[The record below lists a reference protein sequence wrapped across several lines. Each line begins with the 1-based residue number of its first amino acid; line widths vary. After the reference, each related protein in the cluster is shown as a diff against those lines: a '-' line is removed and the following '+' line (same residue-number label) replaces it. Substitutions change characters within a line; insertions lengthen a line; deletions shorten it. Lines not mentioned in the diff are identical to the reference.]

1 MGIESH
7 INMPT
12 AQKGVDIDELFRY
25 LKTGKL
31 AFLVGAGISKNK
43 PSVLPLWEELV
54 ISIIEALVGEAEAT
68 KVTGHIDELEHIE
81 VLIQLLREQIGDLAY
96 KPLQIAL
103 GSEEWNPL
111 HLFLSWVTM
120 HYKAPVL
127 TPNMD
132 ILIETAGR
140 EVLNPHF
147 GACVTLNQFDQWFG
161 SNGGGILKLHGSIE
175 SVSTIRAA
183 INDLFIGLNPR
194 IRRCVKKIL
203 QTHHL
208 VVLGYRGADEFDIN
222 PILFRRRPDVKIF
235 WLFHQ
240 GSRKGASPLL
250 RSRLERL
257 ALVDE
262 VETSQFIKE
271 LCSIAA
277 RSGENMPLELVY
289 WATSSSLPRQDDRPL
304 TSPSWQ
310 SELSSWADNIDL
322 ADRLVTWAR
331 ILEYVGEYSEAAL
344 AYQSCVDATG
354 EKPSLKRANALFRLG
369 WLRRRLDPLHPPLHV
384 FDEAK
389 EEIDEIIK
397 AHPEVRSKA
406 LSLKDDVL
414 HQEGRALQD
423 ANSFSGALNALEVAQ
438 SIRQELNDQVGVA
451 FSKFQRF
458 MLGERAQRKFGGSVN
473 LIDSF
478 APGWRTELASELE
491 AAAQTLRRKGEIRD
505 FVTMNHNIAFLY
517 QFILDKEI
525 ITFGRWEDALPLLS
539 KVIRKYHIV
548 RRFRDRL
555 YDPRERG
562 MTYARLA
569 EAYKLKASILREL
582 NRRKSGSR
590 ACESGLRWG
599 KEALDIFTGL
609 PDPERIR
616 QVERVMCEIQTIY
629 DDR

>member
-1 MGIESH
+1 MPIESH
-7 INMPT
+7 INMRT
-12 AQKGVDIDELFRY
+12 AREGVDIDGLIRY
-25 LKTGKL
+25 LKAGEL

-43 PSVLPLWEELV
+43 PSVLPLWKELV

-68 KVTGHIDELEHIE
+68 KVEGHIDELEHIE
-81 VLIQLLREQIGDLAY
+81 VLIQLLREQIGDSAY

-103 GSEEWNPL
+103 GSKEWNPL
-111 HLFLSWVTM
+111 HLFLSWVTT

-140 EVLNPHF
+140 EVLDPYF
-147 GACVTLNQFDQWFG
+147 GACVTLDQFDHWFY
-161 SNGGGILKLHGSIE
+161 SNGGGVLKLHGSIE
-175 SVSTIRAA
+175 NVPTMRVA

-194 IRRCVKKIL
+194 IARCVKKIL

-208 VVLGYRGADEFDIN
+208 LVLGYRGADEFDIN
-222 PILFRRRPDVKIF
+222 PMLFRRRPDVKIF

-240 GSRKGASPLL
+240 GSREGASPLL

-271 LCSIAA
+271 LCSTVA
-277 RSGENMPLELVY
+277 RSGESMPPELVC
-289 WATSSSLPRQDDRPL
+289 WTTSSSLPCQDDKPL

-310 SELSSWADNIDL
+310 SELSAWADTIDP
-322 ADRLVTWAR
+322 ADRLTTWAR

-354 EKPSLKRANALFRLG
+354 EKPSLKRADALFRLG
-369 WLRRRLDPLHPPLHV
+369 WLRRRVDPLHPPLHV
-384 FDEAK
+384 FNEAK
-389 EEIDEIIK
+389 EEIDEITK
-397 AHPEVRSKA
+397 AHPEVKSKA
-406 LSLKDDVL
+406 LSLKGNVL

-423 ANSFSGALNALEVAQ
+423 ANNFSGALNALKVAQ

-451 FSKFQRF
+451 FTKFQRF
-458 MLGERAQRKFGGSVN
+458 MLGERAQREFGESVN

-478 APGWRTELASELE
+478 APEWQTELASDLE
-491 AAAQTLRRKGEIRD
+491 AAAQNLRRKGEIRT

-525 ITFGRWEDALPLLS
+525 IAFGRWEDALSLLS
-539 KVIRKYHIV
+539 KVIRKYHIA

-562 MTYARLA
+562 ITYARLA
-569 EAYKLKASILREL
+569 EAYKLKASIYWEL
-582 NRRKSGSR
+582 NRRKSKGR
-590 ACESGLRWG
+590 ACENGLRWS
-599 KEALDIFTGL
+599 KKALEIFTEL

-616 QVERVMCEIQTIY
+616 QVERVMGEIQTIY
-629 DDR
+629 GDR

>member
-1 MGIESH
+1 MESH

-12 AQKGVDIDELFRY
+12 AQEGVDINELFRY
-25 LKTGKL
+25 LKAGKL

-43 PSVLPLWEELV
+43 PSGLPLWKELV
-54 ISIIEALVGEAEAT
+54 ISVIEALVGEAEAT
-68 KVTGHIDELEHIE
+68 KVEGHIDRLEHIE

-103 GSEEWNPL
+103 GSKEWNLL
-111 HLFLSWVTM
+111 HLFLAWVTT

-147 GACVTLNQFDQWFG
+147 GARVTPDQFDQWFY
-161 SNGGGILKLHGSIE
+161 SNGGGVLKLHGSIE
-175 SVSTIRAA
+175 NISSMRAA

-194 IRRCVKKIL
+194 IRRCARKIL

-208 VVLGYRGADEFDIN
+208 LVLGYRGADEFDIS
-222 PILFRRRPDVKIF
+222 PILFRHRPDVKIF
-235 WLFHQ
+235 WVFHQ
-240 GSRKGASPLL
+240 GSRDGASSLL
-250 RSRLERL
+250 HSRLKRL

-271 LCSIAA
+271 LCLTAA
-277 RSGENMPLELVY
+277 RSGESMPPELVS
-289 WATSSSLPRQDDRPL
+289 WATPASLPCQDDKAL

-310 SELSSWADNIDL
+310 SELSGWADTIDP
-322 ADRLVTWAR
+322 ADRLAVWAR

-344 AYQSCVDATG
+344 AYQSCVDSIG
-354 EKPSLKRANALFRLG
+354 EKPSLKGANALFRLA
-369 WLRRRLDPLHPPLHV
+369 WLRRRVDPLHPPLHV

-389 EEIDEIIK
+389 EEINKVIK
-397 AHPEVRSKA
+397 AHPELKSKA
-406 LSLKDDVL
+406 LSLKGNVL

-423 ANSFSGALNALEVAQ
+423 VNNFNGALNALKSAQ

-451 FSKFQRF
+451 FTKFQRF
-458 MLGERAQRKFGGSVN
+458 MLGERAQREFGESVN

-478 APGWRTELASELE
+478 APQWWTELTSELE
-491 AAAQTLRRKGEIRD
+491 VAARTLRRRGEIRE

-517 QFILDKEI
+517 QFILDKKAI
-525 ITFGRWEDALPLLS
+525 VLGRWEDAPPLIS

-562 MTYARLA
+562 ITYARLA
-569 EAYKLKASILREL
+569 EAHKLKALIFREL
-582 NRRKSGSR
+582 NRRKSMSR
-590 ACESGLRWG
+590 VCQSGLGWSN
-599 KEALDIFTGL
+599 EALEIFKRL

-616 QVERVMCEIQTIY
+616 QVEGVMDEIKAIY
-629 DDR
+629 GDR